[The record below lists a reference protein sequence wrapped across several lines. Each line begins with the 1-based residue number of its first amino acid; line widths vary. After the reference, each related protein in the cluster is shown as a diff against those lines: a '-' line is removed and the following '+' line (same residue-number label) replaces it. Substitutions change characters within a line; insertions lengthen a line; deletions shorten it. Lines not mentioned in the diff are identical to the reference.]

1 MATVTAIIT
10 DPEVLVGFASVLCA
24 LVYGLIVSIVN
35 RRRKKSVN
43 QTEEHIAVVNEI
55 KSRVL
60 GFITIAENL
69 FSDIPKSGASKLLYV
84 LNQVKELCKKFSLD
98 YDQEM
103 WTDFVNSIVGN
114 SNRVQ
119 ETKAYEDEKTS
130 IIEKVKSEIPYIVEE
145 ANKLFERIP
154 DSLQYKIEYILKFVA
169 VACEKYHV
177 NVYGEYDWRAYVKG
191 LYEGE

>member
-1 MATVTAIIT
+1 MVTAIFKNP
-10 DPEVLVGFASVLCA
+10 DVLVGILVAICSLIYAFA
-24 LVYGLIVSIVN
+24 VSIVN
-35 RRRKKSVN
+35 RKRKKSAN

-55 KSRVL
+55 KSRVM

-84 LNQVKELCKKFSLD
+84 LNQVKDLCKKFKLD

-103 WTDFVNSIVGN
+103 WTEFINSMVGN

-119 ETKAYEDEKTS
+119 ETKAYEDEKSS
-130 IIEKVKSEIPYIVEE
+130 IIEKVKSEVPFIVDE

-154 DSLQYKIEYILKFVA
+154 DSVQYKIEYILKFIA
-169 VACEKYHV
+169 VACEKYPL
-177 NVYGEYDWRAYVKG
+177 NVYGDYDWRGYVQS
-191 LYEGE
+191 LYTEVAQ